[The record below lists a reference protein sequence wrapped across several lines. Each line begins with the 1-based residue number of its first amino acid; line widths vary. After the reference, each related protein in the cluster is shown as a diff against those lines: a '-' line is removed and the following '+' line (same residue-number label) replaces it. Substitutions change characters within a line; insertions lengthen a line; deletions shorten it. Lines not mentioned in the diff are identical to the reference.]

1 MLCACLEH
9 VFMLCA
15 YIRMYVQGHKEDQ
28 ERALDQR
35 ITRIKE
41 RNKVLERREK
51 EIEKDKRLYS

>member
-1 MLCACLEH
+1 MCARWSMCSC
-9 VFMLCA
+9 VYVC
-15 YIRMYVQGHKEDQ
+15 VQGLKEDQ